1 MVMFSLEND
10 GLLTIRGDKH
20 QLFSLVLFE
29 LPLIFLFFMLQ
40 EVVKTLNK
48 WQVNWKST
56 LNINDFNVE
65 RSVNLLLAALM
76 ILNLTLTLAVI
87 VM

>member
-1 MVMFSLEND
+1 
-10 GLLTIRGDKH
+10 
-20 QLFSLVLFE
+20 
-29 LPLIFLFFMLQ
+29 MLQ